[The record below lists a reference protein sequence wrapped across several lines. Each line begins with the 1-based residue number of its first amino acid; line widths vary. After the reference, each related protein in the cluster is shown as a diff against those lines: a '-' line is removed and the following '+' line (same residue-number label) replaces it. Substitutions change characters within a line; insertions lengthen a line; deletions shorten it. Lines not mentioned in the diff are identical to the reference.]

1 MALTG
6 SFLKFLNRF
15 SENGFG
21 IDVQIKATTNIKS
34 KNGKLI
40 YDLEVKNYRDL
51 IKTDV
56 GTPRIL
62 IVYSMPKEKEEWVAV
77 TTEQTILKKCA
88 WWCSLKGNPKTN
100 NKKKIRIEIPDNQ
113 LLTSSELLRLI
124 EQVKVGASL

>member
-1 MALTG
+1 
-6 SFLKFLNRF
+6 
-15 SENGFG
+15 
-21 IDVQIKATTNIKS
+21 
-34 KNGKLI
+34 
-40 YDLEVKNYRDL
+40 
-51 IKTDV
+51 
-56 GTPRIL
+56 
-62 IVYSMPKEKEEWVAV
+62 MPKEKEEWVAV